1 MAYDVFLYTFSKRK
15 NSTAQPAG
23 GDEFLC
29 TVKEQSGILSPT
41 LGMDFG
47 KGYSPAHFNYAYIPS
62 FKRYYFIT
70 EWNFTGGL
78 WWGSLSVDVLAS
90 WKTQIGAST
99 QYVVRSAA
107 QWDGDIVDLLYP
119 CKAQVGFNAVQ
130 SDMEPWGQSLN
141 QGAYVVGI
149 INDDSSGMG
158 AVSYY
163 VFNQSQFNNLCEAL
177 LGQMNWL
184 NIDSITDISH
194 ELLKTLFNPFQYI
207 VSCMWFPFMPP
218 NMGNDVSELRFGWWG
233 VNVTCSRYAGTNANF
248 SATFTIPKHPQ
259 AQQRGNFLN
268 LSPFSRYKLHFYS
281 WGVIPLDSTLLTD
294 AYELDCIASVD
305 CMTGVGNLYV
315 DVALTDWGKVYRG
328 SAQVGVPVQLAQ
340 IGRDYVNNAITA
352 LQRLTSVVNTIN
364 VSRGETTGAAAAAGI
379 LGNAVDAQIPDL
391 LTGGSN
397 GSLSQFFSH
406 PRLIGTFETV
416 VDDSLQHRGR
426 PLCKD
431 AQISAIPGYI
441 KVVDPDLSIP
451 AMEPEID
458 EITEF
463 MTEGFYYE

>member
-1 MAYDVFLYTFSKRK
+1 MAYQVTLYSFAKRV
-15 NSTAQPAG
+15 NSRAVPTG
-23 GDEFLC
+23 GTTYNC
-29 TVKEQSGILSPT
+29 VVKANSGVLSPT

-47 KGYSPAHFNYAYIPS
+47 KSFSPASFNYAYIPS
-62 FKRYYFIT
+62 FERYYFAG
-70 EWNFTGGL
+70 EWTFSDGL
-78 WWGSLSVDVLAS
+78 WWTSLSVDALAS
-90 WKTQIGAST
+90 WKPQIGAST

-119 CKAQVGFNAVQ
+119 CKAQVGFSAVQ

-149 INDDSSGMG
+149 INDDNSGMG

-177 LGQMNWL
+177 LGQMDWL
-184 NIDSITDISH
+184 DVDSITDISH

-218 NMGNDVSELRFGWWG
+218 NMGNDVTELRFGWWS

-259 AQQRGNFLN
+259 SQQRGNFLN

-294 AYELDCIASVD
+294 AYELDCIVSVD

-352 LQRLTSVVNTIN
+352 LQRLAGVVNTIN
-364 VSRGETTGAAAAAGI
+364 TSRGETTGAAAAAGI

-416 VDDSLQHRGR
+416 IDDSLEHRGR
-426 PLCKD
+426 PLCKEV
-431 AQISAIPGYI
+431 QISTIPGYI
-441 KVVDPDLSIP
+441 MVADPDVSLP
-451 AMEPEID
+451 ATSQEI
-458 EITEF
+458 EAITNY
-463 MTEGFYYE
+463 MTGGFYYE